1 MANHPVLVAPSPS
14 HGMSTSYVSG
24 RTPRSVP
31 FIIIM
36 EACERFSYY
45 GLVAI
50 LMLYLKNELRLG
62 EAHSKEVVHLFKTG
76 VYFLPLLGGF
86 LADRFLGRYRTIL
99 ALSVFYCLGHGWIA
113 LTDASRSGLYIGLA
127 LIALGAGGIKPC
139 VSAFVGDQFGPAAST
154 NLARVYG
161 LFYASINFGAMFGF
175 GLIPWVRDNHGYGWA
190 FGIPGL
196 FMGIAAAVFFAG
208 SKHYVRV
215 PVQPV
220 IRGDNPANPKS
231 TGRSDLATVG
241 RIALVLA
248 PVPVFWALFDQIN
261 TSWVVQGERMTPFTV
276 LGYRFDAER
285 IQSISALLVLIW
297 VPILT
302 FGVYPWIDRRGW
314 RFPALARMAT
324 GMGFAAVSF
333 VICAALQHRI
343 QGGATL
349 SLMWQVAPYIVLELG
364 EVLLSATGLEF
375 AYAQAPERYRSL
387 VMSLWLLCTA
397 LGNFLVAVITRINS
411 TWIHATGTTEF
422 LFYAVLMVLAMGAF
436 IGLARQYAR
445 R

>member
-1 MANHPVLVAPSPS
+1 MAIHPALAPSS
-14 HGMSTSYVSG
+14 TGNGMSTSPVSG
-24 RTPRSVP
+24 RTPLSVP

-50 LMLYLKNELRLG
+50 LMLYLKNELTLG
-62 EAHSKEVVHLFKTG
+62 EAHAKEVVHLFKTG

-113 LTDASRSGLYIGLA
+113 LTDASRGGLYVGLA

-139 VSAFVGDQFGPAAST
+139 VSAFVGDQFGPAASG

-175 GLIPWVRDNHGYGWA
+175 GLIPWVRDTHGYGWA
-190 FGIPGL
+190 FGIPGI
-196 FMGIAAAVFFAG
+196 FMGIATAVFFAG
-208 SKHYVRV
+208 SKHYIRV
-215 PVQPV
+215 PVQSSV
-220 IRGDNPANPKS
+220 PKTNS
-231 TGRSDLATVG
+231 TSRSDLATVG

-261 TSWVVQGERMTPFTV
+261 TSWVVQGERMTPFSV

-314 RFPALARMAT
+314 KFPALARMAA
-324 GMGFAAVSF
+324 GMGFAAISF
-333 VICAALQHRI
+333 IICAALQHRI

-349 SLMWQVAPYIVLELG
+349 SLMWQVVPYIVLELG

-375 AYAQAPERYRSL
+375 AYAQAPERHRSL

-411 TWIHATGTTEF
+411 TWVHATGTTEF
-422 LFYAVLMVLAMGAF
+422 LFYAALMILAMGAF

>member
-1 MANHPVLVAPSPS
+1 M
-14 HGMSTSYVSG
+14 
-24 RTPRSVP
+24 
-31 FIIIM
+31 
-36 EACERFSYY
+36 
-45 GLVAI
+45 
-50 LMLYLKNELRLG
+50 
-62 EAHSKEVVHLFKTG
+62 
-76 VYFLPLLGGF
+76 
-86 LADRFLGRYRTIL
+86 
-99 ALSVFYCLGHGWIA
+99 
-113 LTDASRSGLYIGLA
+113 
-127 LIALGAGGIKPC
+127 
-139 VSAFVGDQFGPAAST
+139 SAFVGDQFGPAAST

-175 GLIPWVRDNHGYGWA
+175 GLVPWIRDHHGYGWA

-196 FMGIAAAVFFAG
+196 FMGIAAAVFWAG

-231 TGRSDLATVG
+231 TGRSDLASVG
-241 RIALVLA
+241 RIALVLL

-261 TSWVVQGERMTPFTV
+261 TSWVVQGERMTPFSV
-276 LGYRFDAER
+276 LGYRVDAER

-314 RFPALARMAT
+314 RFPALARMAA

-349 SLMWQVAPYIVLELG
+349 SLMWQVVPYIVLELG

-411 TWIHATGTTEF
+411 TWVHATGTTEF
-422 LFYAVLMVLAMGAF
+422 LFYAALMILAMGAF
-436 IGLARQYAR
+436 IGLSRQFAR